1 MIRKNKHWYLI
12 ITFSSIAAMLF
23 VGGWLLLFG
32 FLSPERGEEAGET
45 TAVFS
50 SGGPLEVI
58 LRRHYVCGEVLEERT
73 LVTATAETVRKRYS
87 DWEVVEQTDHRL
99 VLRKEVEDLA
109 PQCKA
114 NGFFGITDEGLMTL
128 FYGPPD
134 EGNVIRTFYQLD
146 LERLESS
153 LPKEVAR
160 QLREGIR
167 VSSVTEFHSVLS
179 TYAEFIRSD
188 S

>member
-1 MIRKNKHWYLI
+1 MFLI
-12 ITFSSIAAMLF
+12 ITFSSLAAMLF

-32 FLSPERGEEAGET
+32 LLSPHRGEDTGET
-45 TAVFS
+45 AAVFS
-50 SGGPLEVI
+50 AGGPIEVI
-58 LRRHYVCGEVLEERT
+58 LRRHYVCGEMLEERT
-73 LVTATAETVRKRYS
+73 VIHEAAETVLQRYS
-87 DWEVVEQTDHRL
+87 DWDVEEQSENRL
-99 VLRKEVEDLA
+99 IFKKEVEDLA

-146 LERLESS
+146 MQRLETS
-153 LPKEVAR
+153 LPKEVAQ

-167 VSSVTEFHSVLS
+167 VSTVSEYHSVLS